1 MTPATRKASRQKREA
16 FAVLSRRRP
25 TFPPS
30 CPGSIIG
37 AGGLNFR
44 VRDGNGC
51 FPSAIATGNQE
62 NPGRARDVSRGDA
75 ADDHQFSDPG
85 ELFLPEYLSGHE
97 IIQLPV
103 RPVSHDPFSDLWG
116 DARKAPQFFHAR
128 LIQIDLAPDW
138 ALCRPLVRSL
148 LDDGYR
154 RIHIPCG
161 ELGGSQPRHPRQ
173 DHSAT
178 GTDQDKSASHGR

>member
-51 FPSAIATGNQE
+51 FPSAIATGNRE
-62 NPGRARDVSRGDA
+62 NLGIARDVSGGDPI
-75 ADDHQFSDPG
+75 DDDEFPDPG
-85 ELFLPEYLSGHE
+85 KLLLPQNPSGHE
-97 IIQLPV
+97 IIQLSV
-103 RPVSHDPFSDLWG
+103 RPVSHNPFGDLWG
-116 DARKAPQFFHAR
+116 DAREPPQFFHPR
-128 LIQIDLAPDW
+128 LIQIHLALAY
-138 ALCRPLVRSL
+138 ALGRPFMRNL
-148 LDDGYR
+148 LDDGCG

-173 DHSAT
+173 DQGTT
-178 GTDQDKSASHGR
+178 GTDQDKGALHGR